1 MKPLK
6 SLLKYWQQLRTSG
19 LSGDAAVVILA
30 WVLLSELP
38 IGLSSM
44 KAAAVGIAL
53 GIISA
58 SVGLFPEGGTAQTS
72 S

>member
-1 MKPLK
+1 MKPLN
-6 SLLKYWQQLRTSG
+6 SLLTYWQQLRTSG

-30 WVLLSELP
+30 WVVLSEVP
-38 IGLSSM
+38 IGLGSM

-58 SVGLFPEGGTAQTS
+58 SAGLFPEGDAPQTPE
-72 S
+72 